1 MRGKKK
7 RRVSVRHISP
17 RWSRVLNSERRATSG
32 WDPPLRA
39 SLPSLYLP
47 SPLHPP
53 FHPLESVSCATNDSY
68 AAMPLSKFDRT
79 AFSVSFRPTCT
90 SREPSLAP
98 FHARSSTSW
107 NGLKLGKWRAAWPS
121 VVRRRQFATIV
132 LLRLCSFP
140 KRGHIFVSI
149 RSVSGHFFFFLTFQ
163 LLLSIR

>member
-39 SLPSLYLP
+39 SLPSLCRPPPP
-47 SPLHPP
+47 SIHLSILSSP
-53 FHPLESVSCATNDSY
+53 FRVLRTSY